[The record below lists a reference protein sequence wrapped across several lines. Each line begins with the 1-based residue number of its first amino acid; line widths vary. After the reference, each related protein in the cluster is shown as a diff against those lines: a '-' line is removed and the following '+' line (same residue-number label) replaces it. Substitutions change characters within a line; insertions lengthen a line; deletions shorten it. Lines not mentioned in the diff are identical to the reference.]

1 MTVHLRGE
9 LLGAAALLLCALS
22 GCWDASPAEWAPRH
36 APPQQA
42 GCWFLNAPAAEGS
55 IRLLRG
61 GGNDSE
67 EGPIHVDEPA
77 QAGAA
82 GALDTAEKDTL
93 RSEEQAG
100 AGAEMEWFDALHDLA
115 EGGLLPAEV
124 NVSIMSR
131 GVGWRRPPLGSEVL
145 LRVDQDAPRWFSLGA
160 GQLPR
165 GIELAVLQ
173 RITRNATAR
182 VSFPATL
189 SLPAPALP
197 LAEAE
202 EADVLATIAGGAPV
216 KALLPAPPAATAGG
230 GAAAGDVPTDYQN
243 EMGRAEEDGA
253 RTGQRDGA
261 LGSGAV
267 SEVQAEERAEGAQ
280 AEGARTEV
288 EVTLLDWND
297 VWAATDGS
305 VLFRGLGQPA
315 EFSAA
320 GGDADTLSLSAS
332 ARLVPLPAPL
342 RSAAEPGWR
351 EAEAEAEKGMAP
363 TDAGA
368 EAEEVME
375 ETALELVLGAGQ
387 VSPPAL
393 EAALQRV
400 RAGQPARIAV
410 AATHRL
416 GADAPPVRVPSG
428 QAVEYR
434 VALRARAAVDE
445 VGSLRR
451 MQIARLRR
459 ERGNAAFRAGE
470 FALALQLYGRAV
482 ALVQAHAR
490 PPPSRRRAAAP
501 PRRRAA
507 ATPPA
512 LMRGAG
518 RGEGRPAGTT
528 RWR

>member
-1 MTVHLRGE
+1 
-9 LLGAAALLLCALS
+9 
-22 GCWDASPAEWAPRH
+22 
-36 APPQQA
+36 
-42 GCWFLNAPAAEGS
+42 
-55 IRLLRG
+55 
-61 GGNDSE
+61 
-67 EGPIHVDEPA
+67 VDEQA

-93 RSEEQAG
+93 RSEKQAG
-100 AGAEMEWFDALHDLA
+100 AGAEVEWFDALHDLA

-216 KALLPAPPAATAGG
+216 KALLPAPPAATTGG
-230 GAAAGDVPTDYQN
+230 GVAAGDVPADFRN
-243 EMGRAEEDGA
+243 EMGHAEEDGA

-267 SEVQAEERAEGAQ
+267 SEVQAKERAEGAQ
-280 AEGARTEV
+280 VEGARTEV

-297 VWAATDGS
+297 VWAAPDGS
-305 VLFRGLGQPA
+305 VLFRGVGQPA

-332 ARLVPLPAPL
+332 AHLVPLPAAL
-342 RSAAEPGWR
+342 RSGAEPGSG
-351 EAEAEAEKGMAP
+351 E
-363 TDAGA
+363 A
-368 EAEEVME
+368 EAEEVMEETEEMME

-416 GADAPPVRVPSG
+416 GTDAPPVRVPSG
-428 QAVEYR
+428 RAVEYR
-434 VALRARAAVDE
+434 VVLRARAAVDE

-490 PPPSRRRAAAP
+490 PPPSCRRAAAPPRCRAAAPPRCRAAAPPRCRAAAP
-501 PRRRAA
+501 PRRR
-507 ATPPA
+507 
-512 LMRGAG
+512 LR
-518 RGEGRPAGTT
+518 
-528 RWR
+528 

>member
-1 MTVHLRGE
+1 
-9 LLGAAALLLCALS
+9 
-22 GCWDASPAEWAPRH
+22 
-36 APPQQA
+36 
-42 GCWFLNAPAAEGS
+42 
-55 IRLLRG
+55 
-61 GGNDSE
+61 
-67 EGPIHVDEPA
+67 VDEPA